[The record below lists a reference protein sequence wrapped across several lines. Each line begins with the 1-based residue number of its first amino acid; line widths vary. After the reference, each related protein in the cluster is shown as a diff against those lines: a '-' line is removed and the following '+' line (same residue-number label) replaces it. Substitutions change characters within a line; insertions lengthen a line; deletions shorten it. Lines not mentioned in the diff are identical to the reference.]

1 MDWKEIGLKI
11 KTARE
16 KKKLTQ
22 VQLAEK
28 IGVSNV
34 FISQLES
41 GAKRA
46 SADNLAK
53 LSKILNVKFF

>member
-1 MDWKEIGLKI
+1 MDWKEVGIKI

-22 VQLAEK
+22 VQLAK
-28 IGVSNV
+28 KMDVSGA
-34 FISQLES
+34 FICQLEA
-41 GAKRA
+41 GTKRA

-53 LSKILNVKFF
+53 LSKLLNIKFF